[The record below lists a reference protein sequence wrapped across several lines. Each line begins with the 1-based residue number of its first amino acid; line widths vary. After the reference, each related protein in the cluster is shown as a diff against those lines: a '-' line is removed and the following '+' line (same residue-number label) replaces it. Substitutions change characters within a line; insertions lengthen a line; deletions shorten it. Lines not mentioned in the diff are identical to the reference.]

1 MKNSNN
7 APRMNFLS
15 NISKTTRSNFITYGI
30 IIVVYVIMQILVN
43 AGAVS
48 NLIRGQLIP
57 ICVFATMA
65 VSLNLCVGILGEL
78 SLGHAGFMS
87 VGAFTGAV
95 AIACMESAIP
105 SPILRL
111 ILGMLIGAVFAA
123 IAGVIIGIPV
133 LKLNGDY
140 LAIVTLAFGEI
151 IRSIFT
157 NVYVG
162 LDSAGL
168 HFSILNRI
176 KAAEDGKMIINGAIG
191 LTGIKPIA
199 TFFMAA
205 LLLLVTLIIVFNLI
219 NSKTGR
225 AVMALRDNQIAA
237 QSIGISIPK
246 FKLMAFVI
254 SAAIAGAAGTMFAEN
269 YSTMLATKFD
279 FNTSILIL
287 VFVVLGGLGNIRGSI
302 IAAAVLT
309 LLPELLRSVKDY
321 RMLAYAIILIV
332 VMIFKNS
339 PSIQAKMA
347 LMRSKKAARKKT
359 KKASIGKEA

>member
-1 MKNSNN
+1 MKKSNN
-7 APRMNFLS
+7 APRKSFFKNL
-15 NISKTTRSNFITYGI
+15 SKTTRSNFITYC
-30 IIVVYVIMQILVN
+30 IVIVAYVIMQILVN

-48 NLIRGQLIP
+48 NLVRGQLVP
-57 ICVFATMA
+57 ICVYATMA

-95 AIACMESAIP
+95 AIACMEAAIP
-105 SPILRL
+105 STILRL
-111 ILGMLIGAVFAA
+111 ILGMLIGAIFAA

-157 NVYVG
+157 NVYVA
-162 LDSAGL
+162 LDSQGL

-176 KAAEDGKMIINGAIG
+176 KAADDGKMIINGAIG

-199 TFFMAA
+199 TFFMATV
-205 LLLLVTLIIVFNLI
+205 LLFITLIIVFNLI

-225 AVMALRDNQIAA
+225 AVQALRDNKIAA

-287 VFVVLGGLGNIRGSI
+287 VFVVLGGLGNIRGSL
-302 IAAAVLT
+302 IAAVVLT
-309 LLPELLRSVKDY
+309 LLPELLRAVADY
-321 RMLAYAIILIV
+321 RMLAYAIVLIA

-339 PSIQAKMA
+339 PSIQSKMA
-347 LMRSKKAARKKT
+347 MLRVKMLKNKKN
-359 KKASIGKEA
+359 GKEA

>member
-1 MKNSNN
+1 MKNSTKE
-7 APRMNFLS
+7 PRK
-15 NISKTTRSNFITYGI
+15 NIFSKLSKTTRKNFVTYA
-30 IIVVYVIMQILVN
+30 IVILAFAIMQTLVK

-48 NLIRGQLIP
+48 NLVRGQLVP

-87 VGAFTGAV
+87 VGAFSGAV

-105 SPILRL
+105 SPIIRL
-111 ILGMLIGAVFAA
+111 ILGMLVGAVFAA

-157 NVYVG
+157 NVYVS
-162 LDSAGL
+162 LDSQGL
-168 HFSILNRI
+168 HFSMLNRI

-199 TFFMAA
+199 TFLMATV
-205 LLLLVTLIIVFNLI
+205 LLLVTLIIVFNLI

-225 AVMALRDNQIAA
+225 AVMALRDNKIAA

-309 LLPELLRSVKDY
+309 LLPELLRAVADY
-321 RMLAYAIILIV
+321 RMLAYAIVLIV

-339 PSIQAKMA
+339 PAIQSKMA
-347 LMRSKKAARKKT
+347 VLKVKMLKNKPAKK
-359 KKASIGKEA
+359 GKEA